1 MFTAR
6 APEPS
11 FEIPEPLAELLAG
24 RTAEAV
30 WVNALGGVTVRL
42 PAEDAFLKW
51 QPVATRLPALA
62 LEEERLRW
70 AARELAMRR
79 GGAPAAADPAAP
91 DDVAARIIAGR
102 LDDGVALPPTDD
114 DRPTTV
120 PRVLDHGADERG
132 EWLLTAAL
140 PGRSAVDP
148 VWLARPEVA
157 VPAIGRELRRLHESF
172 DVERCPYDWS
182 VEQRLRLAPPDVAP
196 RFADAPPVER
206 LVVCHG
212 DACAPNTLLAE
223 DGTGAGHVDLGAL
236 GVADRWADIAVAAR
250 STEWNHGPGW
260 ERALVAGYGVPFDD
274 ERMRFYRELWDA
286 E

>member
-6 APEPS
+6 APEHS
-11 FEIPEPLAELLAG
+11 FELPQPLADLLAG

-30 WVNALGGVTVRL
+30 WVNALDGVTVRL
-42 PAEDAFLKW
+42 PEEDAFLKW
-51 QPVATRLPALA
+51 QPVGTRLPALA

-70 AARELAMRR
+70 AARELALRR
-79 GGAPAAADPAAP
+79 GGAVVAEGAAEP
-91 DDVAARIIAGR
+91 DEVAARIVAAR
-102 LDDGVALPPTDD
+102 LDVADAQGPDD
-114 DRPTTV
+114 DRPIAV
-120 PRVLDHGADERG
+120 PRVLEHGADDRG
-132 EWLLTAAL
+132 EWLMTAAL
-140 PGRSAVDP
+140 PGRSAVAPD
-148 VWLARPEVA
+148 WLARPEVA
-157 VPAIGRELRRLHESF
+157 VPAIGRELRRLHGSF

-182 VEQRLRLAPPDVAP
+182 VEQRLRLAPPDVEP
-196 RFADAPPVER
+196 RFAEPPPVDR

-223 DGTGAGHVDLGAL
+223 DGTGAGHIDLGAL

-250 STEWNHGPGW
+250 STEWNYGPGW
-260 ERALVAGYGVPFDD
+260 ERALVAGYGVPYDD

>member
-11 FEIPEPLAELLAG
+11 YEFPEPLAALLAG
-24 RTAEAV
+24 RPAEAV
-30 WVNALGGVTVRL
+30 WVNALDGVTVRL
-42 PAEDAFLKW
+42 PDEDAYLKW
-51 QPVATRLPALA
+51 QPPGTRLPALA

-70 AARELAMRR
+70 ASRELALRR
-79 GGAPAAADPAAP
+79 GAAAAEHPAEP
-91 DDVAARIIAGR
+91 DEVAARIVAAR
-102 LDDGVALPPTDD
+102 LDGIGAEGPDD
-114 DRPTTV
+114 DDHPTTV
-120 PRVLDHGADERG
+120 PRVLEHGADGRG
-132 EWLLTAAL
+132 EWLVTAAL

-196 RFADAPPVER
+196 RFAEAPPVDR

-236 GVADRWADIAVAAR
+236 GIADRWADIAVAAR
-250 STEWNHGPGW
+250 STEWNYGPGW

>member
-11 FEIPEPLAELLAG
+11 FEIPVPLVELLAG

-30 WVNALGGVTVRL
+30 WVNALDGVTVRL
-42 PAEDAFLKW
+42 PEEDAFLKW
-51 QPVATRLPALA
+51 QPVGTRLPALA

-70 AARELAMRR
+70 AAQELALRR
-79 GGAPAAADPAAP
+79 GGATAADDHGAP
-91 DDVAARIIAGR
+91 DDVAARIVAAR
-102 LDDGVALPPTDD
+102 LDDGGAQPPKDD
-114 DRPTTV
+114 DHPTTV
-120 PRVLDHGADERG
+120 PRVLAHGTDSRG

-148 VWLARPEVA
+148 SWLARPEVA

-196 RFADAPPVER
+196 RFADAPPVDR

-236 GVADRWADIAVAAR
+236 GAADRWADIAVAAR
-250 STEWNHGPGW
+250 STEWNYGPGW
-260 ERALVAGYGVPFDD
+260 ERALVAGYGVPYDD